1 MWVRIGTALM
11 PLLIALVSASQANE
25 LALEEID
32 TDNSASWE
40 EDNWSADDSW
50 EETGISADIPV
61 VLTATRLRQS
71 QLDTPASV
79 TIIEADLIERMG
91 VRNIEEIFRMV
102 PGMLV
107 ANDGVH
113 GGKQTTVTYH
123 GTQVAEHRRLQVLID
138 GRSVYKP
145 ALPSVPRVSW
155 TDLPLAIEDIQRIE
169 VIRGPNSAAY
179 GANSYLA
186 IINILTKKPEDI
198 AGHRAKITQGTNGIH
213 DYYVSTS
220 GKGPRTYFRATVSGK
235 ADKGFDS
242 RIFEDS
248 NDVEQEGHHRD
259 SRDIDQFTFR
269 STTEWNANW
278 VQEFQF
284 GHKTGTNQQRDTEAS
299 LTYITPQDLD
309 VDDSFIWT
317 RVTQNVSSKHTIQYQ
332 ANYQHTD
339 RVQEWRW
346 CLGAFLIDSAAGNGA
361 AEALGFSNEDYCG
374 DSNYSGY
381 ERRTDI
387 EIQDIYEWSNNL
399 RTVAGIRWRQEDIE
413 SETFLGNDPLSNKT
427 HSLFANIEY
436 KLSEASVINAG
447 ASWEDEDETK
457 DFLAPRFAFN
467 QHIGDNQVVRFIY
480 SEAVRSPNMYE
491 QQGQEVYT
499 LRNVEYSDSPN
510 GGIAAFIQGAGLAD
524 LYLNDTVVVPNLE
537 PPRGELS
544 HEKIKSHEISYFA
557 LLADGHWQL
566 DAKWFYDELTDL
578 ISEPLGDNNKAL
590 TNETALVLEG
600 FETQIKWMPVSSD
613 EIYVSYAYINPK
625 DEKNS
630 SEDSSSVKKELRLMA
645 QHSGSLSWLHQ
656 WSPRTSSSLSYFWV
670 DQWNYTFSKGPY
682 NFERIDAN
690 LSHQLTVTEDV
701 DLRLSAT
708 VEYRVDDDP
717 LLWQEN
723 VYQDKEKYF
732 VSAELKF

>member
-1 MWVRIGTALM
+1 MM
-11 PLLIALVSASQANE
+11 PLLISAVSTSQAFE

-32 TDNSASWE
+32 TDNPSQWE
-40 EDNWSADDSW
+40 ESSWDADDSW
-50 EETGISADIPV
+50 DESGISADIPV

-79 TIIEADLIERMG
+79 TIIEAELIERMG

-169 VIRGPNSAAY
+169 VIRGPNSATY

-198 AGHRAKITQGTNGIH
+198 AGHRAKLTQGTNGIH

-220 GKGPRTYFRATVSGK
+220 GKVPGTYFRATVSGK

-242 RIFEDS
+242 RIFEED
-248 NDVEQEGHHRD
+248 DIEKEGHHRD

-269 STTEWNANW
+269 STTEWNAQW
-278 VQEFQF
+278 TQELQF
-284 GHKTGTNQQRDTEAS
+284 GHKTGTNQQRETES
-299 LTYITPQDLD
+299 TITYLTPQDLD
-309 VDDSFIWT
+309 VDDSFLWT
-317 RVTQNVSSKHTIQYQ
+317 RITQNVSSRHTIQYQ
-332 ANYQHTD
+332 AYYQYTD
-339 RVQEWRW
+339 RSQEWRT
-346 CLGAFLIDSAAGNGA
+346 CLGAFLVDAAAGEGA
-361 AEALGFSNEDYCG
+361 AAANGVTNLDYCG
-374 DSNYSGY
+374 DSNFSGY
-381 ERRTDI
+381 EERMDI
-387 EIQDIYEWSNNL
+387 EIQDTYEWNDSL
-399 RTVAGIRWRQEDIE
+399 RTVAGVRWRQEEIE
-413 SETFLGNDPLSNKT
+413 SETYLGTDPFSNKT
-427 HSLFANIEY
+427 QSLFANVEY
-436 KLSEASVINAG
+436 KLSEASVINFG
-447 ASWEDEDETK
+447 ASWEDEDDTK

-480 SEAVRSPNMYE
+480 SEAVRSPNIYE
-491 QQGQEVYT
+491 QHGQEEYI
-499 LRNVEYSDSPN
+499 LRNVTYSPLM
-510 GGIAAFIQGAGLAD
+510 QGLVTALGAED
-524 LYLNDTVVVPNLE
+524 QYLQDTVVIPNLE
-537 PPRGELS
+537 PERDSLS

-578 ISEPLGDNNKAL
+578 ISEPLGDNNRAL
-590 TNETALVLEG
+590 TNETSFVLEG

-656 WSPRTSSSLSYFWV
+656 WSPRTSTSLSYFWV

-690 LSHQLTVTEDV
+690 VSHQLTVTEDV

-723 VYQDKEKYF
+723 VYQDKEKVF
-732 VSAELKF
+732 LSAELKF